1 LFAGISLEGSWIEQ
15 DKDSTVAVYGKKEDS
30 YRAALTGKLAS
41 PPEAV
46 PFLKAVGFTEEQAK
60 KAA

>member
-1 LFAGISLEGSWIEQ
+1 LEGSWIEQ
-15 DKDSTVAVYGKKEDS
+15 DKDSTVAVYGKKDDS
-30 YRAALTGKLAS
+30 YRAALTGKLAT